1 MTCAVVRH
9 TLLFHSVA
17 RRPKQCVNFFPL
29 DGEIFGALLSFR
41 TTIRCPRC
49 YDSTRALRRRPFD
62 FPNILHPELKC
73 RLRVEL
79 GQFARLG
86 YEQTFLS
93 HLCGVRLALCVADE
107 PGFARGRDLL
117 RLPYEFHVV
126 FPRQSDVSV
135 SPRDIANR
143 RFIAPGREPFMC
155 LRKRGCGVQRRRYI
169 P

>member
-9 TLLFHSVA
+9 TLLIHGVA
-17 RRPKQCVNFFPL
+17 RRPTQCVNFFPL

-41 TTIRCPRC
+41 TTIRCPQC
-49 YDSTRALRRRPFD
+49 YDSTRALRHRPFD
-62 FPNILHPELKC
+62 FPNVLHPELKC

-107 PGFARGRDLL
+107 PGFARGRDL
-117 RLPYEFHVV
+117 RQLPYEFHVV

-143 RFIAPGREPFMC
+143 RFIDPGREPFMC

-169 P
+169 S